1 MKPLSRLLVLP
12 LSTLLAAASLAAQLG
27 DPAPALDI
35 KEWIKGG
42 PVDLAAGKGKT
53 VHVVEFWATWCGPCR
68 TSIPH
73 LTELQKRFKDKGVV
87 FIGVSNEKSDVVKKF
102 VTKMGDKMDYA
113 VAIDSGKTSEGYMEA
128 FNINGIPHA
137 FVVDKEGRI
146 IWQGHPMAGL
156 DTTLEKVVNGKY
168 DLAAA
173 KAESA
178 KRAAEEEK
186 EMVAQKK
193 LQQLAKLITAGKD
206 DAETKKLEDELV
218 ALDKEQGGILNG
230 EPFEPAGFREQVL
243 FNAKFDKYEQ
253 ALRSGQS
260 EAQLAALEKELVA
273 SAPEGFNLTYFKTL
287 IRHQM
292 ELPRVTPLLEAY
304 LEAVGENGDPAKAA
318 DALAKIDAAKIQS
331 GMALNQL
338 AWSILTSEEVKK
350 RDLPAALRFAK
361 QANDLAKG
369 EDAAI
374 LDTYARALFDNGKIQ
389 DAIAT
394 QKKAIEKAPEQMKE
408 GLEKALKDYEAKAK

>member
-1 MKPLSRLLVLP
+1 MS
-12 LSTLLAAASLAAQLG
+12 
-27 DPAPALDI
+27 
-35 KEWIKGG
+35 
-42 PVDLAAGKGKT
+42 
-53 VHVVEFWATWCGPCR
+53 
-68 TSIPH
+68 
-73 LTELQKRFKDKGVV
+73 
-87 FIGVSNEKSDVVKKF
+87 
-102 VTKMGDKMDYA
+102 
-113 VAIDSGKTSEGYMEA
+113 
-128 FNINGIPHA
+128 
-137 FVVDKEGRI
+137 
-146 IWQGHPMAGL
+146 GL
-156 DTTLEKVVNGKY
+156 DTTLEKVVNGTF

-173 KAESA
+173 KAEDA
-178 KRAAEEEK
+178 KRAAEVEK
-186 EMVAQKK
+186 AMVAQKK

-260 EAQLAALEKELVA
+260 EAQLAPLEKEVVA
-273 SAPEGFNLTYFKTL
+273 SAPEGFSLTYFKTL

-292 ELPRVTPLLEAY
+292 ELPRVAPLIEAY
-304 LEAVGENGDPAKAA
+304 LESVGEKGNPAKAA
-318 DALAKIDAAKIQS
+318 DALAKIDAARIQS
-331 GMALNQL
+331 GMTLNQL

-350 RDLPAALRFAK
+350 RDLPVALRFAK

-374 LDTYARALFDNGKIQ
+374 LDTYARALFDNGKTQ

-394 QKKAIEKAPEQMKE
+394 QKKAIEKAPEEMKE
-408 GLEKALKDYEAKAK
+408 GLEKSLKDYEAKAK

>member
-1 MKPLSRLLVLP
+1 MKPLSRLLFLP
-12 LSTLLAAASLAAQLG
+12 LSTLLAAASLGAELG

-113 VAIDSGKTSEGYMEA
+113 VAIDGGKTSEGYMEA

-137 FVVDKEGRI
+137 FVVDKDGRI
-146 IWQGHPMAGL
+146 VWQGHPMAGL

-173 KAESA
+173 KAEAA
-178 KRAAEEEK
+178 KEAAAQEK
-186 EMVAQKK
+186 EMAAQKK
-193 LQQLAKLITAGKD
+193 LQQLAKLIGEGRN
-206 DAETKKLEDELV
+206 DAETKKLEEELV
-218 ALDKEQGGILNG
+218 ALDKEQGGLFNG
-230 EPFEPAGFREQVL
+230 QAFEPADFRKRVA
-243 FNAKFDKYEQ
+243 FMPKFQKYQQ
-253 ALRSGQS
+253 ALMKG
-260 EAQLAALEKELVA
+260 EDPAQLAALEKELVA
-273 SAPEGFNLTYFKTL
+273 DAPKGFELEEFKTMF
-287 IRHQM
+287 RNQM
-292 ELPRVTPLLEAY
+292 ELQKVTPLLESY

-318 DALAKIDAAKIQS
+318 AALAKIDAAKIQS

-361 QANDLAKG
+361 QATDLTKG

-374 LDTYARALFDNGKIQ
+374 LDTYARALFDNGKTQ
-389 DAIAT
+389 EAIAT

-408 GLEKALKDYEAKAK
+408 GLQESLKNYEAKAK

>member
-1 MKPLSRLLVLP
+1 
-12 LSTLLAAASLAAQLG
+12 
-27 DPAPALDI
+27 
-35 KEWIKGG
+35 
-42 PVDLAAGKGKT
+42 
-53 VHVVEFWATWCGPCR
+53 
-68 TSIPH
+68 
-73 LTELQKRFKDKGVV
+73 
-87 FIGVSNEKSDVVKKF
+87 
-102 VTKMGDKMDYA
+102 
-113 VAIDSGKTSEGYMEA
+113 
-128 FNINGIPHA
+128 
-137 FVVDKEGRI
+137 
-146 IWQGHPMAGL
+146 MAGL

-173 KAESA
+173 KAEDA

-218 ALDKEQGGILNG
+218 ALDKEQGGILG
-230 EPFEPAGFREQVL
+230 GQPFKPADFRKRVL
-243 FNAKFDKYEQ
+243 FMPKFQQYQQ
-253 ALRSGQS
+253 AMMSGQS
-260 EAQLAALEKELVA
+260 EAQLADLEKELVA
-273 SAPEGFNLTYFKTL
+273 TAPEGFDLAFLKTM
-287 IRHQM
+287 IRNQV
-292 ELPRVTPLLEAY
+292 ELQKVTPLFEAY

-369 EDAAI
+369 EEAAI
-374 LDTYARALFDNGKIQ
+374 LDTYARALFDNGKTQ